1 MASISS
7 AGIGSGL
14 EVSSLVSQLVAAE
27 RQNADTRLNAA
38 ETKVNTQISALGTFR
53 AVMANLQTAVADLKS
68 GGALTKLTATSSKT
82 DLFGASASAGT
93 GAVAGNYSVEVVALA
108 QPHKLVSGTYAS
120 ADTVL
125 GNGNVELT
133 VGGKSFTVTL
143 SDGDNSLAAL
153 RDKINAD
160 EDNVG
165 VVATLVKD
173 NGSTRLLLTSESTGI
188 ASAITVNSSLA
199 SFTEKQAAQ
208 DAHVRVEGYDHYSSS
223 NSVSGVID
231 GLTLNLVKAEPGTV
245 GSLSIATDS
254 KTATTAIESFV
265 RAYNT
270 AIAAISTLTRYDPVK
285 KEGAALAGDGLVR
298 GAAQEIRG
306 IIGSTVSG
314 GGAFGYLS
322 EIGITTSTD
331 GTLKIDSTKLSAAM
345 SSDRS
350 GVQKL
355 FSATD
360 GYATRLTTV
369 LDRSLGTGGRIATRD
384 TALKSQLTGID
395 KQQEALDERMARMTL
410 RYRTQFSALDT
421 LMSKMNATSSYL
433 TQQLAALTN
442 SSS

>member
-14 EVSSLVSQLVAAE
+14 EVSSLVTQLISAE
-27 RQNADTRLNAA
+27 RQNADTRLAAA
-38 ETKVNTQISALGTFR
+38 ETKVNAQISALGTFR
-53 AVMANLQTAVADLKS
+53 AVMAGLQTAAADLKS
-68 GGALTKLTATSSKT
+68 SGALSKLTATSGKT
-82 DLFGASASAGT
+82 ELFGASVGS
-93 GAVAGNYSVEVVALA
+93 GAVAGKYSVEVVALA
-108 QPHKLVSGTYAS
+108 QPHKLVSATYAS

-125 GNGNVELT
+125 GNGDVEFT
-133 VGGKSFTVTL
+133 VGGQSFTVTL
-143 SDGDNSLAAL
+143 SDGENSLAAL

-173 NGSTRLLLTSESTGI
+173 NGSTRLLLTSAATGT
-188 ASAITVNSSLA
+188 ASAISVNSSLA

-245 GSLSIATDS
+245 ASLDIASDS
-254 KTATTAIESFV
+254 KTATTAIETFV

-285 KEGAALAGDGLVR
+285 KEGAALAGDALAR

-322 EIGITTSTD
+322 EIGITTATD
-331 GTLKIDSTKLSAAM
+331 GTLKIDSSKLAAAM
-345 SSDRS
+345 NDDRS
-350 GVQKL
+350 SVQKL
-355 FSATD
+355 FGATD
-360 GYATRLTTV
+360 GYATRLGAT
-369 LDRSLGTGGRIATRD
+369 LDRVLGTDGRVATRD
-384 TALKSQLTGID
+384 TALKAQLTRID

-410 RYRTQFSALDT
+410 RYRAQFSALDT

-442 SSS
+442 NNS

>member
-53 AVMANLQTAVADLKS
+53 AVMANLQAAVADLQS
-68 GGALTKLTATSSKT
+68 GGALTRLTATSGKT
-82 DLFGASASAGT
+82 ELFGATAGT
-93 GAVAGNYSVEVVALA
+93 GAVAGSYSVEVVALA
-108 QPHKLVSGTYAS
+108 QAHKLVTGTYAS

-125 GNGNVELT
+125 GNGDVQIT
-133 VGGKSFTVTL
+133 VGAESFTVTL

-173 NGSTRLLLTSESTGI
+173 NGSTRLLLSSTSAGT
-188 ASAITVNSSLA
+188 ASEITINSSVV

-208 DAHVRVEGYDHYSSS
+208 DAHVRVEGYDHYAST
-223 NSVSGVID
+223 NSISGVID

-245 GSLSIATDS
+245 ATLDVATDS
-254 KTATTAIESFV
+254 KSATTAIESFV

-270 AIAAISTLTRYDPVK
+270 AIAAVSTLTRYDPVK

-298 GAAQEIRG
+298 SAAQELRS

-314 GGAFGYLS
+314 GGALSYLS

-331 GTLKIDSTKLSAAM
+331 GTLKLDNTKLSAAL
-345 SSDRS
+345 STDRNA
-350 GVQKL
+350 VQKL
-355 FSATD
+355 FSSSD
-360 GYATRLTTV
+360 GYATRLASV
-369 LDRSLGTGGRIATRD
+369 LERALDSDGRIATKD
-384 TALKSQLTGID
+384 TALKARLTSID

-410 RYRTQFSALDT
+410 RYRAQFSALDT
-421 LMSKMNATSSYL
+421 LVSKMNATSTYL
-433 TQQLAALTN
+433 TQQLAALN
-442 SSS
+442 NNN